1 MINSASVINMEWK
14 KILNPK
20 GFLDMEVVKTKNK
33 KNRAMNSA
41 DRDYRV
47 NSQISREKV
56 SSCATGISGPE
67 KPLSA
72 ETDYL
77 SRDIHIP
84 GRMFPRRF
92 ASPQLQCS
100 EEKYSRAGAEN
111 SGRPTE
117 ATPEMTSE
125 NLDDKFNS
133 ILESSKSLLRR
144 VASKEF
150 SSSICESRSHVT
162 SPALEETF
170 DGSLSDMQKETPDTS
185 IYIGGQKVRKLVT
198 RSKGNF
204 LRGRSEH
211 IEGSCVGEQERTEQK
226 EVNKT
231 GGDLWRCIPERI
243 QDSCVGKPIMT
254 KQKQGTETKS
264 DICSSRLEPTSD
276 TFIDLENMAKRK
288 WGNASKC
295 DFLGDKLQSTPDTL
309 KGMRSKTKKRQNIK
323 SKHDLLSS
331 SPGLTPDTIKGVQD
345 MMGRKQVIETRG
357 DFLRDDCGA
366 VQNKRTYKVD
376 YESVSDFLKGDLEPT
391 PVNYEDVQ
399 NKRTP
404 AGDFESVGDFLREK
418 PEATPDSHED
428 LKNRI
433 KRKLD
438 FDCRDKRKW
447 QGGHF
452 TLHSSPLTSYP
463 SLRESDS
470 PSFQHGSYLTQSP
483 SIQSYRSSMGSSM
496 EIHDCGKT
504 PKSELSDYDCLSDLD
519 STDQHDLYTEWELDQ
534 DYVLYNYVTAN
545 GNSDTFE
552 LLACK
557 PIEPLFEIDENAYDL
572 KLWRSLSVPSFLGS
586 MESHT
591 EEKAKKIREQYEK
604 KLNDMTNEMKKLNAA
619 KKEHAKLLRNQQH
632 YEKQLK
638 TLQKDLVDMKKT
650 KVSYK
655 LFVYIYIPFSVFLQ
669 KMLNKFYR
677 HCVLFF

>member
-1 MINSASVINMEWK
+1 MINSASVKSMEWK

-41 DRDYRV
+41 DEDYRV
-47 NSQISREKV
+47 SCQISGEKISPCV
-56 SSCATGISGPE
+56 TRISGPE
-67 KPLSA
+67 KL
-72 ETDYL
+72 ETDY
-77 SRDIHIP
+77 SSGDTHIP
-84 GRMFPRRF
+84 GRTFPRRF
-92 ASPQLQCS
+92 ASPELQCS

-111 SGRPTE
+111 SGHPAETRPK
-117 ATPEMTSE
+117 MTSE
-125 NLDDKFNS
+125 NLDDKFKS
-133 ILESSKSLLRR
+133 ILESSKSLSKR

-150 SSSICESRSHVT
+150 SFSRCESRSHVT

-170 DGSLSDMQKETPDTS
+170 DGSLSDMEKETPDTS

-211 IEGSCVGEQERTEQK
+211 IEGSCVGKQDRTEQK

-231 GGDLWRCIPERI
+231 GDDLWRCTPERR
-243 QDSCVGKPIMT
+243 QDSCVGKSNTT
-254 KQKQGTETKS
+254 KRKQVTETKS
-264 DICSSRLEPTSD
+264 GLRSSRLEPTPD
-276 TFIDLENMAKRK
+276 TFIGLKNMAKRK

-295 DFLGDKLQSTPDTL
+295 DFLGDKLESTPDTL
-309 KGMRSKTKKRQNIK
+309 KGVRSKTKRRQIIRP
-323 SKHDLLSS
+323 KHDLLSRS
-331 SPGLTPDTIKGVQD
+331 SELTPDAVIGVQD
-345 MMGRKQVIETRG
+345 MTERKQIIETRRDFLGVDLEQTPDDCGAMQSKMTYKGDYESAG
-357 DFLRDDCGA
+357 DFLRGNLEQTPYSYGA
-366 VQNKRTYKVD
+366 VQNKRTPPGD
-376 YESVSDFLKGDLEPT
+376 YESVGDSL
-391 PVNYEDVQ
+391 
-399 NKRTP
+399 
-404 AGDFESVGDFLREK
+404 SEK
-418 PEATPDSHED
+418 AEATPDSRED
-428 LKNRI
+428 LLNRI

-438 FDCRDKRKW
+438 FDSKHERK
-447 QGGHF
+447 QRGGHL
-452 TLHSSPLTSYP
+452 TLHSSPLISYP

-470 PSFQHGSYLTQSP
+470 PSFQHGPHFTESP
-483 SIQSYRSSMGSSM
+483 SIQSHRSSMASSM
-496 EIHDCGKT
+496 EIHDGRKT
-504 PKSELSDYDCLSDLD
+504 PKSEFSDYDCLSDLD
-519 STDQHDLYTEWELDQ
+519 SADQHNLYTEWELDR

-545 GNSDTFE
+545 GNSDDFE
-552 LLACK
+552 RLASN
-557 PIEPLFEIDENAYDL
+557 PIEPLFEINENAYDL

-650 KVSYK
+650 KVSFK
-655 LFVYIYIPFSVFLQ
+655 
-669 KMLNKFYR
+669 
-677 HCVLFF
+677 CA